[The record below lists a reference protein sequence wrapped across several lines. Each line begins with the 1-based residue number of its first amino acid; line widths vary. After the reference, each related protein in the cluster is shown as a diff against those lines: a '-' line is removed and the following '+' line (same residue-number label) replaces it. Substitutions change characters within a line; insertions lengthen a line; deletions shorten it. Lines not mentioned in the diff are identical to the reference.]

1 MPLSVMSALEEKR
14 TSWGRYV
21 IEASVW
27 FFPNYFSALI
37 YIKAKP
43 QKTARLHCTER
54 GNQALKTP
62 CTLLNKLG
70 RAAPHPPNPPAAQ
83 PE

>member
-43 QKTARLHCTER
+43 QKTARLHCT
-54 GNQALKTP
+54 
-62 CTLLNKLG
+62 
-70 RAAPHPPNPPAAQ
+70 
-83 PE
+83 

>member
-1 MPLSVMSALEEKR
+1 MGPLRDRGERLV
-14 TSWGRYV
+14 
-21 IEASVW
+21 
-27 FFPNYFSALI
+27 FPNYFSALI

-62 CTLLNKLG
+62 CTLLTKLG
-70 RAAPHPPNPPAAQ
+70 
-83 PE
+83 